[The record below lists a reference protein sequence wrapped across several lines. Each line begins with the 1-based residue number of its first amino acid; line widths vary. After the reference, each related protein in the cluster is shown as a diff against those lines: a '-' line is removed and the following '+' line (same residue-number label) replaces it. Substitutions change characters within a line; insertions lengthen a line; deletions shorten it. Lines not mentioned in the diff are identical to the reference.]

1 MLCCPHCHQLGIG
14 ALNKLISSEAMPARC
29 RACGRYS
36 ALTSFPSRLL
46 GQMVFPAL
54 IVVGFVAFGGES
66 WLLFFGGAFLVFAL
80 WAAAA
85 MFLPATPLDRRE
97 FKADL

>member
-1 MLCCPHCHQLGIG
+1 
-14 ALNKLISSEAMPARC
+14 
-29 RACGRYS
+29 
-36 ALTSFPSRLL
+36 
-46 GQMVFPAL
+46 MVFPAL

-97 FKADL
+97 FKVDL